1 MGCHRSPGAGAF
13 SVFTHAS
20 CGRTVGCVATSAA
33 GTRLAGHVVAG
44 ATGQNGAPRR
54 RTFRSARDALGSS
67 RLPGRTTLAATSLS
81 LGSFVLELENNS
93 MLRLFSAQA
102 STNDGLAGRGMAACL
117 NVLMEF
123 RTRDPGSRD
132 RTHRARSEPTSWT
145 FRCSNCR
152 SACLLPRRDL
162 GRHRSPS
169 RACNPK
175 RCGRLELV
183 PL

>member
-20 CGRTVGCVATSAA
+20 CRRTVGCVATSAA
-33 GTRLAGHVVAG
+33 GTRLAAHVVAG

-54 RTFRSARDALGSS
+54 RTFRSARDALEAHAYPAAPRSQ
-67 RLPGRTTLAATSLS
+67 RLRSLS
-81 LGSFVLELENNS
+81 AASFSNS
-93 MLRLFSAQA
+93 KTTPCSDSSAQA

-152 SACLLPRRDL
+152 SACRLPPRDL
-162 GRHRSPS
+162 GRHRSPA
-169 RACNPK
+169 RACNQAS
-175 RCGRLELV
+175 GSY
-183 PL
+183 